1 MAMWQMISPIRR
13 ARLSYTY
20 HRKSLDKHLQP
31 ACNTLTGMVIDLG
44 GVKKRRGAFQ
54 VPQRLGLYWVCLNL
68 NSGVDPDLVG
78 DVACV
83 PFIDA
88 CADTVVCTEVLE
100 HVPNPEDVLT
110 EAYRLLK
117 PGGKLIVS
125 IPFMMKVHANPY
137 DYQRYTSTKLHNLL
151 TEIGF
156 RQLNIQPLG
165 LYFTI
170 LADLIRDGLTQIR
183 LTPIRWS
190 LALLVLPCLNW
201 LVRYERQMSSSSFVT
216 SYVSGYFVTAYK

>member
-1 MAMWQMISPIRR
+1 MIPSPKK

-20 HRKSLDKHLQP
+20 HRKLLDKQLQP
-31 ACNTLTGMVIDLG
+31 ACEALTGTVIDLG
-44 GVKKRRGAFQ
+44 GEWKNRRGTFRT
-54 VPQRLGLYWVCLNL
+54 PQRPDLRWLCLNL
-68 NSGVDPDLVG
+68 DSGVDPDLVA

-83 PFIDA
+83 SLGDA

-100 HVPNPEDVLT
+100 HVPDPEAVLT

-125 IPFMMKVHANPY
+125 IPFMMKVHADPY
-137 DYQRYTSTKLHNLL
+137 DYQRYTSTKLGNLL
-151 TEIGF
+151 TEVGF

-170 LADLIRDGLTQIR
+170 LADMLRDGLTRVR
-183 LTPIRWS
+183 LTPIRWA
-190 LALLVLPCLNW
+190 LAVVLLPGLNW
-201 LVRYERQMSSSSFVT
+201 LVSYESHSPPSSFVNK
-216 SYVSGYFVTAYK
+216 YVSGYFITAYK